1 MAKQNVQKEEV
12 LIDVAETTHKVEDF
26 FTKFRKPLYIGLAAI
41 VAAIG
46 GYFYLQS
53 SKESSQKK
61 ALAAMWQAERQFE
74 QDSLAKA
81 IGGDGTM
88 QGFQNIISKYGNAP
102 IANAAQ
108 LYSGISYLNLG
119 KFDEAIKALE
129 DFSASGEVAPTMKY
143 GVLGDAYSEKKDF
156 SSALKNYKK
165 ASEMGSLD
173 DLKAYYLKKYAMLS
187 EIQGDAAAALS
198 AYEDIKKNFGTS
210 AEARD
215 IDKYIAR
222 AAAKKK

>member
-26 FTKFRKPLYIGLAAI
+26 FTRFRKPLLFGLAAI
-41 VAAIG
+41 AAAIG

-53 SKESSQKK
+53 SKQANQKK

-74 QDSLAKA
+74 QDSLTKA

-88 QGFQNIISKYGNAP
+88 QGFQSIISKYGNAP
-102 IANAAQ
+102 VANAAQ
-108 LYSGISYLNLG
+108 LYTGISYLNLG

-143 GVLGDAYSEKKDF
+143 GLLGDAYSEKKDF
-156 SSALKNYKK
+156 SKALKNYKK
-165 ASEMGSLD
+165 ASEMGALD
-173 DLKAYYLKKYAMLS
+173 DLKAYYLKKFAQLS
-187 EIQGDAAAALS
+187 EIQGDASAALS
-198 AYEDIKKNFGTS
+198 AYEDIKRNYGLT
-210 AEARD
+210 AEGRE
-215 IDKYIAR
+215 IDKFIAR